1 MIIKSYEINKID
13 LKKNKNILIYGP
25 NEGGKH
31 EAIKKIL
38 ERSKIQAI
46 IKFDEKE
53 ILDNTEIFFNEILN
67 KSLFE
72 TEKIILIER
81 ATDKLFKVLDEIF
94 DKKNDDIYLIIN
106 GGILEKKSKLRNL
119 FEKNKELTCIPFYLD
134 GSETLS
140 KLTLNFF
147 RERKINISQA
157 DINLLINR
165 CNGDRGVL
173 KNELKKIE
181 LFLFGKKK
189 LTSENLI
196 KLTNLIENHSIS
208 DLIDNCLAKNH
219 KKTLSILNENNYNNE
234 DCILILRT
242 LLNKSKK
249 VLKLLND
256 YKNNKDVNLTIS
268 MAKPPIFWKD
278 KEITKQQILKW
289 SPKNIKILIYKL
301 NDLELILKKNIN
313 NSVNLITDF
322 LLEQSSLETSN

>member
-1 MIIKSYEINKID
+1 M
-13 LKKNKNILIYGP
+13 
-25 NEGGKH
+25 
-31 EAIKKIL
+31 
-38 ERSKIQAI
+38 
-46 IKFDEKE
+46 
-53 ILDNTEIFFNEILN
+53 
-67 KSLFE
+67 
-72 TEKIILIER
+72 
-81 ATDKLFKVLDEIF
+81 
-94 DKKNDDIYLIIN
+94 
-106 GGILEKKSKLRNL
+106 
-119 FEKNKELTCIPFYLD
+119 TCIPFYLD

-181 LFLFGKKK
+181 LFLLGKKK

>member
-31 EAIKKIL
+31 EAITKIL